1 MTTYTKEQIREAVNL
16 VIGDDGKRADE
27 IIDVLETDVKATT
40 RNYLRSKY
48 NYPRKRET
56 SWKDRRIDAMNR
68 KIKAYPKASKAR
80 TEYYLDEYNAVI
92 SSEATSKK
100 EYKMEQKAKQRGFYL

>member
-1 MTTYTKEQIREAVNL
+1 MTTYTEEQIREAVNL

-48 NYPRKRET
+48 NYPRKPET

-80 TEYYLDEYNAVI
+80 TEHYLDEYNAVI

-100 EYKMEQKAKQRGFYL
+100 EYKIEQKAKQRGFYL

>member
-1 MTTYTKEQIREAVNL
+1 MTTYTEEQIREAVNL

-27 IIDVLETDVKATT
+27 VIDVLETDVEANT

-48 NYPRKRET
+48 DYPRKPET

-80 TEYYLDEYNAVI
+80 TEHYLDEDTAVVA
-92 SSEATSKK
+92 SEATCKKDYKK
-100 EYKMEQKAKQRGFYL
+100 ERGLKS

>member
-1 MTTYTKEQIREAVNL
+1 
-16 VIGDDGKRADE
+16 
-27 IIDVLETDVKATT
+27 
-40 RNYLRSKY
+40 
-48 NYPRKRET
+48 
-56 SWKDRRIDAMNR
+56 MNR

-80 TEYYLDEYNAVI
+80 TEHYLDEYNAVI